1 MAGSV
6 PFLAM
11 GQTLPIQLRVARS
24 HSKVAVNVPFHTQ
37 RPPTYGGYSPVSM
50 EKAYEAVAAGKMS
63 VRKAADEYGVPRST
77 LHDRVT
83 GRVALKA
90 RSGVK
95 RHLSDEEEA
104 SLVEYLIGCASVG
117 YAKSGKDVLAIAQQ
131 MASTRDPKVEI
142 TRGWWDSFRAR
153 HPEVTLRRAEPLSYA
168 RATASSPDTI
178 NNYFDLLE
186 QTIEANSLS
195 QRPGQIF
202 NCDETGMPL
211 SHKPPKVLAHVGQKH
226 PYAVTSGDRSQ
237 ITILACASASGYSI
251 PPMVVYDRKSLQPD
265 MTEGE
270 VPGTFYSLSESGWM
284 NAELFEEW
292 FKHHFLVHAPSIR
305 PLLLLLDG
313 HTSHYNPS
321 FLKLAA
327 KEGIIVFCLPPHT
340 THLLQPLDNGVF
352 SSLKHHWGKECQ
364 RFHAKNLGK
373 VLNCCN
379 FMAVFSKAWVEGMAI
394 SNVVSCFRAVGVYP
408 VNRRVALAQ
417 ATHESSSLQCAPT
430 PFVPFCTPQKGVA
443 TDAPPTG
450 TTLTD
455 ATPVDTHDSV
465 SVQPPQP
472 LTFTAAEVEQFQT
485 RLLEST
491 DARYALWLQT
501 FYPQVN
507 ARAPQ
512 GQGVMDRFLQRPP
525 PPPRQRVRN
534 YPQSAHVLTSEQC
547 IRRLEEK
554 AEEKKKKQEEKETK
568 MKERERKR
576 QEKAM
581 QKAGKKTKK
590 GKSTVTS
597 W

>member
-1 MAGSV
+1 M
-6 PFLAM
+6 
-11 GQTLPIQLRVARS
+11 
-24 HSKVAVNVPFHTQ
+24 NVPFHTQ
-37 RPPTYGGYSPVSM
+37 CPPTYGGYSPVSM
-50 EKAYEAVAAGKMS
+50 QKAYEAVASGKMS

-95 RHLSDEEEA
+95 RYLSDEEEV

-117 YAKSGKDVLAIAQQ
+117 YTKSCKDVLAIAQQ

-211 SHKPPKVLAHVGQKH
+211 SHKPLKVLAPVVQKH

-251 PPMVVYDRKSLQPD
+251 QPMVVYDRKSLQPD

-270 VPGTFYSLSESGWM
+270 VPGTFYGLSESGWM
-284 NAELFEEW
+284 NAELLEEW
-292 FKHHFLVHAPSIR
+292 FKRHFLIHAPSIR

-327 KEGIIVFCLPPHT
+327 EQGIIVFCLPPHT

-352 SSLKHHWGKECQ
+352 SSLKNHWGKECQ
-364 RFHAKNLGK
+364 RFLAKNLGK
-373 VLNCCN
+373 VLNRLN
-379 FMAVFSKAWVEGMAI
+379 FMAVFSKGWVEGMGI
-394 SNVVSCFRAVGVYP
+394 SNP
-408 VNRRVALAQ
+408 E
-417 ATHESSSLQCAPT
+417 ESSSAR
-430 PFVPFCTPQKGVA
+430 
-443 TDAPPTG
+443 
-450 TTLTD
+450 TTERYHCSEYLEKLILTL
-455 ATPVDTHDSV
+455 V
-465 SVQPPQP
+465 
-472 LTFTAAEVEQFQT
+472 
-485 RLLEST
+485 LLEGIQ
-491 DARYALWLQT
+491 LKIEL
-501 FYPQVN
+501 
-507 ARAPQ
+507 
-512 GQGVMDRFLQRPP
+512 
-525 PPPRQRVRN
+525 
-534 YPQSAHVLTSEQC
+534 
-547 IRRLEEK
+547 
-554 AEEKKKKQEEKETK
+554 
-568 MKERERKR
+568 
-576 QEKAM
+576 
-581 QKAGKKTKK
+581 
-590 GKSTVTS
+590 
-597 W
+597 